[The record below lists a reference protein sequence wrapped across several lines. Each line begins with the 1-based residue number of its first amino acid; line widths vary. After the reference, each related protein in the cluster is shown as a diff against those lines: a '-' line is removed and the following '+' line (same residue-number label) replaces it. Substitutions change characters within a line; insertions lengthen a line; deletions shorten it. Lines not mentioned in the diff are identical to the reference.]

1 MPKSAFALLFLFF
14 AQIAQAQT
22 WRLEK
27 LPDFINSD
35 CDEITPVPS
44 RDGRTLFFTRV
55 GCDNF
60 NRTLLIDSVDRAVSE
75 SSMEYI
81 STLSGVYAQ
90 IAGKPI
96 YGPVHSAFNQDIW
109 IATASDSLAN
119 FTTIDH
125 PGYPLN
131 NALPNS
137 VMTITPDPN
146 MFYVI
151 NQFERNGNMN
161 RGFSY
166 VRRTSDSLE
175 WSFPTPI
182 ELDDFYTIISEVSLT
197 MSFDGKILILA
208 AARFD
213 SRDMDLY
220 VCFRKGPNRWGAPQ
234 HLGNVVNSDKRELT
248 PFLSEDNETLYFAS
262 NRAESSGGYDIFK
275 THRLDDSWK
284 NWTQPER
291 LDPRINTKADE
302 TQPYFNM
309 TTGFLYFTSKRDGNS
324 DIFRIQIEPPQETEL
339 TVIGR
344 VIDRSSRQLIAN
356 ARITYGAE
364 GDTTNEIEVKDG
376 LFRLKVARGVRF
388 TLSAHH
394 PGYSGGSMEVFF
406 PRQYY
411 YFREQYIDLF
421 LDPLAVGSKIEL
433 QPIFFQQSKAV
444 ILDNSYPELSRL
456 ASLLLD
462 NPKLRIRVEGHT
474 DNVGQ
479 QSELVALSL
488 QRANAIRDFLVAK
501 GVSADRIETAGL
513 GSKSPLNDNSTEEF
527 RAQNR
532 RVEVRI
538 TKI

>member
-1 MPKSAFALLFLFF
+1 MTRFFAILFF
-14 AQIAQAQT
+14 FSAQFVTAQT

-27 LPDFINSD
+27 LPDFINST

-75 SSMEYI
+75 TPLEYI
-81 STLSGVYAQ
+81 STLSGVYGQ

-96 YGPVHSAFNQDIW
+96 YAPVRSAFNQDIW
-109 IATASDSLAN
+109 IATAADSLAN
-119 FTTIDH
+119 FTSVNH

-146 MFYVI
+146 MYYVI
-151 NQFERNGNMN
+151 NQFERNGNMS

-166 VRRTSDSLE
+166 VRRTNDSTG
-175 WSFPTPI
+175 WSFPVPI
-182 ELDDFYTIISEVSLT
+182 ELDDYYTIISEVSLT

-213 SRDMDLY
+213 SREMDLY
-220 VCFRKGPNRWGAPQ
+220 VCFRKSPNRWGAPQ
-234 HLGNVVNSDKRELT
+234 HLGNVVNSPKRELT

-262 NRAESSGGYDIFK
+262 NREESSGGYDIFK
-275 THRLDDSWK
+275 THRLDDTWK
-284 NWTQPER
+284 NWTKPER
-291 LDPRINTKADE
+291 LDARINTTADE
-302 TQPYFNM
+302 SQPYFNM

-344 VIDRSSRQLIAN
+344 VIDRSTRQLIPN
-356 ARITYGAE
+356 ARLLYGAE
-364 GDTTNEIEVKDG
+364 GDTTNEIEAQNG

-388 TLSAHH
+388 SFSAQH
-394 PGYSGGSMEVFF
+394 PGYSGSTTEVFF

-421 LDPLAVGSKIEL
+421 MDPLEVGSKIEL
-433 QPIFFQQSKAV
+433 QPIFFQQSKAI
-444 ILDNSYPELSRL
+444 ILDKSYPELTRL
-456 ASLLLD
+456 ARLLLD
-462 NPKLRIRVEGHT
+462 NPNLRIRVEGHT

-479 QSELVALSL
+479 PAELLALSEE
-488 QRANAIRDFLVAK
+488 RARAIRDFLVAK
-501 GVSADRIETAGL
+501 GVSPDRIETVGFGAKHPL
-513 GSKSPLNDNSTEEF
+513 TQNGSEEQ

-532 RVEVRI
+532 RVEIRI

>member
-1 MPKSAFALLFLFF
+1 MAKSAFALLFLFF
-14 AQIAQAQT
+14 ALSSQAQT

-27 LPDFINSD
+27 LPDFINSA

-75 SSMEYI
+75 TPMEYI
-81 STLSGVYAQ
+81 STLSGVYTQ

-96 YGPVHSAFNQDIW
+96 YGPVRSAFNQDIW
-109 IATASDSLAN
+109 IATANDSLAN
-119 FTTIDH
+119 FTRLDH
-125 PGYPLN
+125 PEYPLN

-166 VRRTSDSLE
+166 VRRTGDSTE

-197 MSFDGKILILA
+197 MSFDGKIMILA

-220 VCFRKGPNRWGAPQ
+220 VCFRKSPNRWGAPQ
-234 HLGNVVNSDKRELT
+234 HLGNVVNTEKRELT

-262 NRAESSGGYDIFK
+262 NREESSGGYDIFK
-275 THRLDDSWK
+275 THRLDGTWK
-284 NWTQPER
+284 NWTKPDR
-291 LDPRINTKADE
+291 FDDRINTKADE
-302 TQPYFNM
+302 SQPYFNM

-339 TVIGR
+339 TVTGR
-344 VIDRSSRQLIAN
+344 VIDRSSRQLVSN

-364 GDTTNEIEVKDG
+364 GDTTNEIDVRNG
-376 LFRLKVARGVRF
+376 LFQIKVARGVRF
-388 TLSAHH
+388 NFSAHH
-394 PGYSGGSMEVFF
+394 AGYSGGSTEVFF

-411 YFREQYIDLF
+411 YFREQYIDLY
-421 LDPLAVGSKIEL
+421 LEPLAVGGKIDEVGHRIAATDARKWVEPPHPP
-433 QPIFFQQSKAV
+433 QPALRQGRVCGAGYAQWPEGTWPRMRATLRGEVRQAARRDRQPKA
-444 ILDNSYPELSRL
+444 
-456 ASLLLD
+456 
-462 NPKLRIRVEGHT
+462 EG
-474 DNVGQ
+474 
-479 QSELVALSL
+479 AM
-488 QRANAIRDFLVAK
+488 RRCR
-501 GVSADRIETAGL
+501 SADEAT
-513 GSKSPLNDNSTEEF
+513 
-527 RAQNR
+527 
-532 RVEVRI
+532 
-538 TKI
+538 